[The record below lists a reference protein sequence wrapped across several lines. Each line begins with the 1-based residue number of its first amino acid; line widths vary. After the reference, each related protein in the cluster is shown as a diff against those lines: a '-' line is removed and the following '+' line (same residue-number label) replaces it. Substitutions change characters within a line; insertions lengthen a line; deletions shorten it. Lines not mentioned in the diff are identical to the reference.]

1 MANYSIALAE
11 VDEILNYVE
20 ASYISKIPNDI
31 LDIIKTGKSE
41 NIDFKYNPTQ
51 KLSEQKVHKETLEI
65 ISYLSFNFWTDEAEK
80 KEFEKIYHDN
90 FNKIEEEKRAK
101 YNPDDLFKN
110 VKTEKKEELPVVI
123 EKKANFFTKF
133 IEKIKAIIKR

>member
-51 KLSEQKVHKETLEI
+51 KLSEQKVHKETLE
-65 ISYLSFNFWTDEAEK
+65 
-80 KEFEKIYHDN
+80 KIYHDN